1 MKKIKLLILNLF
13 VILNITAQ
21 NKSSRKISIPEPPPS
36 YIGDVVLVS
45 QKQVD
50 SIGLFK
56 YHEIEGKL
64 TIEGKDITNLK
75 PLETIN
81 YISNSI
87 HIKNNPSLRN
97 LNGLNNLET
106 IGNDLTFSYLLIE
119 DNPMLENLEGLK
131 GLIRVRNI
139 VIEQNALLQSLYGI
153 RNIESGVESISISEN
168 NNLKSL
174 LGLGKISQVS
184 LFEIR
189 ENKSLKSLIGLDN
202 LYSSEVGFSLLNNDS
217 LENLNALSKFGLSN
231 QLTIISNKKLN
242 NFCGL
247 SNLTPATLNNLIILD
262 NKYNPRLNDFQNGR
276 CSSNINFNLEY
287 PKENDVYVVGRKIR
301 LQFPQDVGIPTDS
314 NIKLSY
320 SFDNN
325 TWVDGGS
332 YTADNNLG
340 EFLVTPNVTK
350 PKDVFIKIQTTVNGN
365 DLSFASKKVTIQPV
379 NYYENL
385 GFREDGVSEIDFP
398 LEGYKGSDRG
408 WVDAKGSR
416 GHFCLDNFAI
426 DFNYLNYFD
435 KKDLTCGKTILAPF
449 NGKII
454 SIYNGKSINGE
465 DYDSK
470 LLCGG
475 TLDEKY
481 QFAGLHITIQS
492 KENRNFAVI
501 FAHLKNVS
509 DKLSKG
515 MEIKKGTFIG
525 NVGGSGTESAHLHMA
540 AYKNIY
546 DWYPLINVNLTKTNT
561 ILEKISNGDTFFNKE
576 NIITCNDLIDNS
588 AEVKF
593 INKSNNNYHITS
605 VFVETNAEFIN
616 ILNSGKNFFL
626 NDFTINFLKNK
637 NISKKRN
644 LENFELM
651 KNVKSIDGSLKIS
664 NTNLTNLDDF
674 KNITFI
680 GGDLIISNNSNL
692 SNYCGIFNL
701 INNKG
706 LTGKLIIED
715 NNENPTSE
723 EILNMTDCKSTLN
736 ISDFKND
743 DFMIFP
749 NPTKS
754 ELFIKGNDIYGKV
767 VIYNINGKEIISFNS
782 SDKINLKALSKGVYY
797 LKLKKSNKTITRKFV
812 KK

>member
-1 MKKIKLLILNLF
+1 MKKLKFTLIIFTLLFSLSAL
-13 VILNITAQ
+13 
-21 NKSSRKISIPEPPPS
+21 
-36 YIGDVVLVS
+36 S
-45 QKQVD
+45 QKKVFT
-50 SIGLFK
+50 GFK
-56 YHEIEGKL
+56 TLTTQSELDAFGAMEYTDIEGWL
-64 TIEGKDITNLK
+64 RIEGDDITNVNALK
-75 PLETIN
+75 DLK
-81 YISNSI
+81 YIRDSFWI
-87 HIKNNPSLRN
+87 TNNPNLEDLTGLKNLDTLGRSRFTTPELRIQNNLNLKN
-97 LNGLNNLET
+97 LNGL
-106 IGNDLTFSYLLIE
+106 
-119 DNPMLENLEGLK
+119 EGLIK
-131 GLIRVRNI
+131 VGKIDIRGNKSLESIYGL
-139 VIEQNALLQSLYGI
+139 
-153 RNIESGVESISISEN
+153 RNIES
-168 NNLKSL
+168 
-174 LGLGKISQVS
+174 
-184 LFEIR
+184 EIFT
-189 ENKSLKSLIGLDN
+189 IDIQD
-202 LYSSEVGFSLLNNDS
+202 NDS
-217 LENLNALSKFGLSN
+217 LQSLVGLHNISKVTFNIFLKNNKNLYNVKGLEGLTEVGGNITIQEIPLITNLNP
-231 QLTIISNKKLN
+231 LTNLETMGGYFRITLNEKLES
-242 NFCGL
+242 FCGISKL
-247 SNLTPATLNNLIILD
+247 FTSNAPSTLFITSSGNL
-262 NKYNPRLNDFQNGR
+262 YNPSSDNLEAGR
-276 CSSNINFNLEY
+276 CSSNINFSLEY

-340 EFLVTPNVTK
+340 EFLVTPNVTQ

-365 DLSFASKKVTIQPV
+365 DLSFTSKKVTIQPV

-408 WVDAKGSR
+408 WVDVKGSR

-525 NVGGSGTESAHLHMA
+525 NVGGSGTENAHLHMA

-782 SDKINLKALSKGVYY
+782 SDKINLNALSKGVYY